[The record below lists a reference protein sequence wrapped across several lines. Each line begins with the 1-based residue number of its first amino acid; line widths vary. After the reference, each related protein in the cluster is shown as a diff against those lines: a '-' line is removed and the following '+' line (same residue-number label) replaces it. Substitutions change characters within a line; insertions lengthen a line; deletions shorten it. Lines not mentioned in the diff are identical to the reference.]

1 MLCFYFLVVAYL
13 SSPKVIWKVMIPAIG
28 IFTCPKSLTGVFE
41 TLRFSSYKPMFLKVF
56 QYKISIEAPVSTKI
70 LWTE

>member
-1 MLCFYFLVVAYL
+1 
-13 SSPKVIWKVMIPAIG
+13 MIPAIG